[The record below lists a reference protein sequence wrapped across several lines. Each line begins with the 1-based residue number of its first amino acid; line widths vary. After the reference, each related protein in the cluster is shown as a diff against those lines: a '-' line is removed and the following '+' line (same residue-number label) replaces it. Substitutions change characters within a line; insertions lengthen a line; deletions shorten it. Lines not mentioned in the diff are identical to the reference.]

1 MKTYIKNIFNKY
13 IGRIEYRVFIIDS
26 SGRVIQYCFYT
37 LKDVDT
43 FVTDINLE
51 KYVCVQKI
59 EKIRRFSFIY
69 NKQIIH
75 SPLHFCLEDI
85 TEMRN
90 CDNHDYSFPKKH
102 ESLKNIKYTSNNI

>member
-1 MKTYIKNIFNKY
+1 MKTYIKNILNNY
-13 IGRIEYRVFIIDS
+13 IGRIEYIVSILDS
-26 SGRVIQYCFYT
+26 SGRVMQYRFYN

-43 FVTDINLE
+43 FVADINLE

-59 EKIRRFSFIY
+59 EKIRRFSFTY
-69 NKQIIH
+69 DKQIIH
-75 SPLHFCLEDI
+75 SPLHFCLEDV

-102 ESLKNIKYTSNNI
+102 ESLVNIQYTSNKK